1 MKQLTNFL
9 ITLDQNPLDVMLLLR
24 RKVARVTQ
32 CSVMGQLV
40 MGSPQITTK
49 QQQCGER
56 GALQCCGVQVS
67 VQGTLQQQ
75 GRRAIIS
82 G

>member
-1 MKQLTNFL
+1 M
-9 ITLDQNPLDVMLLLR
+9 LLR

-49 QQQCGER
+49 QQQWGER
-56 GALQCCGVQVS
+56 GALQCYDVQVS

-75 GRRAIIS
+75 GHRPIIT
-82 G
+82 

>member
-1 MKQLTNFL
+1 MTNFL
-9 ITLDQNPLDVMLLLR
+9 ITLDQNPLDVMLLR

-56 GALQCCGVQVS
+56 DEHCSDVQVS

-75 GRRAIIS
+75 GHRPIIS